1 MAYYLLKRLAT
12 LIATLWATS
21 AIIFLVLEILPG
33 DPALLA
39 LGIDASSEQLVA
51 FRVQY
56 GLDRPPLERYLD
68 WLGHLLHGDF
78 GISYAY
84 KTRSEEHTSE
94 LQSLMRISYAVFC
107 LKKKNAKTNI
117 LNNLRP

>member
-51 FRVQY
+51 FRAQY

-84 KTRSEEHTSE
+84 KT
-94 LQSLMRISYAVFC
+94 AVWP
-107 LKKKNAKTNI
+107 LIADRLALTYPLAIIAMLLTVALDRKST
-117 LNNLRP
+117 R